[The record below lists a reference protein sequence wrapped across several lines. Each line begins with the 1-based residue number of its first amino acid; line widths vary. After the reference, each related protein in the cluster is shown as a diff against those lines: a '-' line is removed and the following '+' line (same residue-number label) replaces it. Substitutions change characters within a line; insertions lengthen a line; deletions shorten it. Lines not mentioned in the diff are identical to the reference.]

1 MKSIRMLAVT
11 AVLGALTACG
21 GGNDA
26 ANNIDANAALE
37 ENLDAGLNTTDV
49 NAATDLNASTDVNG
63 TDLNGTNSVEVTNTP
78 TNTTNTL

>member
-1 MKSIRMLAVT
+1 MKSIRRLAVL
-11 AVLGALTACG
+11 AALGTLTACG

-37 ENLDAGLNTTDV
+37 ENLDAGLNTTDL
-49 NAATDLNASTDVNG
+49 NAATDLNASTEVNA
-63 TDLNGTNSVEVTNTP
+63 TDLNATNSVEVTNTA

>member
-1 MKSIRMLAVT
+1 MNSIRMLAV
-11 AVLGALTACG
+11 AAALGTLTACG

-26 ANNIDANAALE
+26 ANVDANAALE

-49 NAATDLNASTDVNG
+49 NATDLNA
-63 TDLNGTNSVEVTNTP
+63 TNSVEVTNTT